1 MARLRVRIELNRRMA
16 GVPLDKMASVVE
28 ETRKFFYLLAE
39 DVRIETDRGEW
50 VASDFDA
57 ESLNFTAEYGGLV
70 SPEQVQAF
78 GAAFS
83 GATSLRKVT
92 IAQFTRIADFLGE
105 DELVGF
111 GLYPSDQDTEPTEW
125 RCLSK
130 RDALRFGEEIKLL
143 AEAAGEQ
150 APETQL
156 PAVMNA
162 SIAGRRLFKDHRE
175 EARREREALVTD
187 PSKFLRDMESNL
199 SRRIGLLEGELAE
212 QTRKMQLIGGNS
224 ELAEERFQKL
234 LSAMETFWA
243 QAPRQLP
250 LLPAPAQA
258 PAIIPDPPPISQ
270 TAALRIPQASRGW
283 SVLGVTIAAGIAVLA
298 GVAFPDLQQQ
308 WSRFASVEKL
318 PMVKPKPP
326 AAPTLSPI
334 EAQRTP
340 PEPAP
345 LVVKTV
351 AARTPEPFVGPL
363 IPLEVPSALKP
374 KIQSEVRVDVVVAI
388 DREGKVIGAHV
399 ASTKGDKASLLVT
412 EALRAAKQSRFRPAR
427 EGAKT
432 VQSQMLLTFLFEPLV
447 NEF

>member
-1 MARLRVRIELNRRMA
+1 MA

-28 ETRKFFYLLAE
+28 ETRKFFYLLSE
-39 DVRIETDRGEW
+39 DVHIEPDRGEW
-50 VASDFDA
+50 LASDFDA
-57 ESLNFTAEYGGLV
+57 ESLNFTAEYGGPV
-70 SPEQVQAF
+70 SVEQAHAF

-111 GLYPSDQDTEPTEW
+111 GLFQSDQEVEPSEW

-130 RDALRFGEEIKLL
+130 RDAMRFGEEIKLL

-156 PAVMNA
+156 PAVM
-162 SIAGRRLFKDHRE
+162 SGTIAGRRLFKDRRE
-175 EARREREALVTD
+175 EVRREREALASD
-187 PSKFLRDMESNL
+187 PSKLLREMESNL
-199 SRRIGLLEGELAE
+199 SRRIGVLEGEVAE
-212 QTRKMQLIGGNS
+212 QTRKLQQIGGPD
-224 ELAEERFQKL
+224 LADERFQKL

-258 PAIIPDPPPISQ
+258 ATAATPIPDPPPAPEAVPLASFSG
-270 TAALRIPQASRGW
+270 AAAHTPTSRGW
-283 SVLGVTIAAGIAVLA
+283 SVLGVTVAAAIAVVA
-298 GVAFPDLQQQ
+298 GLAFPEMQHQ
-308 WSRFASVEKL
+308 WSRFATVEKL
-318 PMVKPKPP
+318 SLVKPAPP
-326 AAPTLSPI
+326 AAPVLPDIAVARNAAGT
-334 EAQRTP
+334 EAP
-340 PEPAP
+340 
-345 LVVKTV
+345 VVKPV
-351 AARTPEPFVGPL
+351 AARTSEPFVGPL
-363 IPLEVPSALKP
+363 IPLDVPAALKP

-388 DREGKVIGAHV
+388 DQQGKVTGARV
-399 ASTKGDKASLLVT
+399 ASTKGESADLLET

-427 EGAKT
+427 EGHKT
-432 VQSQMLLTFLFEPLV
+432 VQSRMVLTFLFKPES